1 METNLTNLTTVLL
14 IATSLAMDSLAV
26 SLAKGSLI
34 NKSKTENAIKAGL
47 YFGFF
52 QFIMPLIGWYL
63 GVKLLTIVSQ
73 IDHWIAFS
81 ILAAIGLKMI
91 YDSFHNPTEN
101 KNFKTKTMIILAVA
115 TSIDALIV
123 GISFAFLK
131 YPIWQLAISAG
142 LITFLLSFVGVIV
155 GVRLKRLLGNKV
167 KIIGGLILVLIGLKI
182 LINHLF
188 V

>member
-1 METNLTNLTTVLL
+1 
-14 IATSLAMDSLAV
+14 
-26 SLAKGSLI
+26 
-34 NKSKTENAIKAGL
+34 
-47 YFGFF
+47 
-52 QFIMPLIGWYL
+52 
-63 GVKLLTIVSQ
+63 
-73 IDHWIAFS
+73 
-81 ILAAIGLKMI
+81 
-91 YDSFHNPTEN
+91 
-101 KNFKTKTMIILAVA
+101 MIILAVA